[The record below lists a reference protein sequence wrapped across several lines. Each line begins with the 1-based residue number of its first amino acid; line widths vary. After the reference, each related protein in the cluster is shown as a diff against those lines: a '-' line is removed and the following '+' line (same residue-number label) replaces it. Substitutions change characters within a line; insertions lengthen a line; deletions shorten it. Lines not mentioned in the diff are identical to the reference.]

1 MSSLRLPVA
10 ALLVLL
16 GPAFTAASEQPA
28 DGAAE
33 RVLLNRYCVTC
44 HTTTACG
51 SPGWRSTR
59 STSHGSATTLR
70 SGRRSS
76 ASSAPE

>member
-44 HTTTACG
+44 HNDSLRVAGLALDTVDV
-51 SPGWRSTR
+51 TR
-59 STSHGSATTLR
+59 VGDHAEIWEKVV
-70 SGRRSS
+70 